1 MHPQIK
7 DRFYDQ
13 FLKEPTKDRFI
24 DFVRSNCGEMNEIDF
39 KEKWVERGHLAK
51 TILAMANSGGG
62 IIVFGVKEE
71 ADGSL
76 IPVGLEELKDKSK
89 VDLGK
94 LVSPN
99 LDYEILDFNYDSPVY
114 STTDCHFFQIIVVHY
129 TPDRLPFVSLGETNG
144 IDKDIIYVRRNTR
157 TEKANERE
165 IQSIIQSR
173 LSSIY
178 NSGDSDLSL
187 PEHLRQ
193 LRLLYEEMPRNIRV
207 VVRRGEPSKFA
218 RALSLLSS
226 ASSTLYGEV
235 EYEEQPNPVYPQES
249 YEQFV
254 SRMIEAKKLRIE
266 RVLDVK

>member
-24 DFVRSNCGEMNEIDF
+24 EFVHSNCGEMNEIDF
-39 KEKWVERGHLAK
+39 KEKWVEKGHLAK

-62 IIVFGVKEE
+62 IIVFGVREE
-71 ADGSL
+71 DDGSL
-76 IPVGLEELKDKSK
+76 VPMGLDKLKDKSTI
-89 VDLGK
+89 DLGK

-114 STTDCHFFQIIVVHY
+114 PATDYHSFQIIVVHN

-165 IQSIIQSR
+165 IESIIQNR
-173 LSSIY
+173 LSFVY
-178 NSGDSDLSL
+178 NTGNSDLSL

-207 VVRRGEPSKFA
+207 VVRRGEPSKLVKT
-218 RALSLLSS
+218 LSLLGSVSS
-226 ASSTLYGEV
+226 ALYGDV

-249 YEQFV
+249 YEQFI

-266 RVLDVK
+266 HVIDVK